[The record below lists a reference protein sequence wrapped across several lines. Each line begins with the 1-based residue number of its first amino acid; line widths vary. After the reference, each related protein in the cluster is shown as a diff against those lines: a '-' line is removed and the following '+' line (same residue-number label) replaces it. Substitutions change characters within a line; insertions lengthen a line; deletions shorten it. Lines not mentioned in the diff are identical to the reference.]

1 MDHVSSCTYITK
13 AKYYF
18 ITIESRITIRCE
30 IRFEL
35 RVVVGLIFYFR
46 FILNFLLLD
55 FRFELLI
62 WFNKRENR
70 ISLHIYSFSWLYWNM
85 ASFHS
90 LAFVQLFDKNCWC
103 AYKSYAPK
111 PLLLMER
118 WNVSSHASSSSVV
131 LVKQFT
137 PPRLI
142 TQSKSGL
149 SGIKTKF
156 KTNKNIEM
164 NIVFKTCFRW

>member
-90 LAFVQLFDKNCWC
+90 LALSNYLTKTVDVHINHMHLNHFYWWSVEMSL
-103 AYKSYAPK
+103 AMPH
-111 PLLLMER
+111 LLLLF
-118 WNVSSHASSSSVV
+118 WSNN
-131 LVKQFT
+131 
-137 PPRLI
+137 PRHLD
-142 TQSKSGL
+142 
-149 SGIKTKF
+149 
-156 KTNKNIEM
+156 
-164 NIVFKTCFRW
+164 